1 MVVNKSCLRVNNSL
15 ENEEQDLGKAHLT
28 IIAESVNLADIL
40 CGLQLQLKIVA
51 TKEAHRNVSPSLI
64 IQLTY

>member
-28 IIAESVNLADIL
+28 IIAESVNLVIFSVDTAAENRSHK
-40 CGLQLQLKIVA
+40 GSA
-51 TKEAHRNVSPSLI
+51 
-64 IQLTY
+64 